1 MTEKGTEGSE
11 PLAALLQR
19 YRSYDDEPTEVH
31 RASLAQALAGG
42 EDPLKVVEYF
52 TTLGL
57 PVQCLDDLF
66 QINNDPSEE
75 ELHAFRVQEGVAIS
89 VASDGVWALYTP

>member
-1 MTEKGTEGSE
+1 MTEETETSE

-19 YRSYDDEPTEVH
+19 YRTYADEPTEVR

-42 EDPLKVVEYF
+42 EDPVKVVEYF

-57 PVQCLDDLF
+57 NVQCLDDLF
-66 QINNDPSEE
+66 QINNDPAEE